1 MQCAAEGLTNELCE
15 EITQM
20 VKEYYAD
27 TPAHVG
33 IPPYD
38 FNWPL
43 YQQLDNAGALSVLCM
58 RDHGRLVGVALYAIT
73 ANPHHKTM
81 LVAECDTLA
90 TRLSHRGRGI
100 GRTLCETAQTLLKD
114 MGVKLIAHRF
124 RTCYTEKPLFE
135 QLGFTCAEKVYVKE
149 L

>member
-1 MQCAAEGLTNELCE
+1 MQWSSEALTDKLCADISE
-15 EITQM
+15 M
-20 VKEYYAD
+20 VTEYYAQ
-27 TPAHVG
+27 TPAHEG

-38 FNWPL
+38 FDWPR
-43 YQQLDNAGALSVLCM
+43 YQHLDSAGMLMTLTV
-58 RDHGRLVGVALYAIT
+58 RDHGQLVGVALYAIT
-73 ANPHHKTM
+73 TNPHHKTQ

-100 GRTLCETAQTLLKD
+100 GRKLCEIAQTSLKD

-135 QLGFTCAEKVYVKE
+135 QLGFTCAERVYVKE